1 MCHSYTYV
9 DRGKHLCILN
19 KKQIFLKLHYMGLLL
34 TSGFILTAFPQ
45 NLEDICIRLSWQVIL
60 GLLVVD
66 VTQQQELQPHS

>member
-1 MCHSYTYV
+1 
-9 DRGKHLCILN
+9 
-19 KKQIFLKLHYMGLLL
+19 MGLLL